1 MQSKVITV
9 ISSVVSL
16 AQFVPALPAKGCC
29 GWGFALPF
37 ETKMTVFAL
46 LTFRISIGCVL
57 SADVVGKTANVFLV
71 ILSVSGQSWL
81 LS

>member
-9 ISSVVSL
+9 ISPVVNL
-16 AQFVPALPAKGCC
+16 AQFVPALPAEDCC

-46 LTFRISIGCVL
+46 LTFGISIGRAFIC
-57 SADVVGKTANVFLV
+57 SC
-71 ILSVSGQSWL
+71 SW
-81 LS
+81 